1 MKKTQNQ
8 PTILMI
14 DAFST
19 LHVGNGA
26 LIDNTYKLCKQ
37 YLGEDVE
44 ILSIDAPTNEGRF
57 PVVRADI
64 FTDYGGTFIQKLK
77 KALSIIFFFI
87 IEYLNTILFRSKLR
101 LPWPKRFADFLSAVD
116 RADICVSLS
125 GETINDHYRPHMYLR
140 LLTYYLT
147 IVKGKKFIVF
157 PQSIGPVFRPTSK
170 WLLRK
175 TLGDAHTIFA
185 RDIPSFE
192 LARALWSDKTVS
204 IVFCPDV
211 ATTQESTPQPL
222 PTSTREKTIGL
233 TVSDIPKAEMGV
245 KNDYLPALL
254 GGIANALDKERFN
267 ILLMPSNYRH
277 GSRSADYATCLEAK
291 KFLEERGFSASI
303 LPDQIVHPDAY
314 QGLQKNLY
322 AFLST
327 RMHVGIL
334 ATSAGIPTLM
344 INTQHKIRSYMSLI
358 GMDDFTV
365 ELDQLHTVPEKLNR
379 LINEN
384 EDLRF
389 QLKKGN
395 DLLRQQVTDAM
406 ITLSESLLEQ
416 QR

>member
-1 MKKTQNQ
+1 MKNV
-8 PTILMI
+8 LMI
-14 DAFST
+14 DSFST

-37 YLGEDVE
+37 YLGDNVE
-44 ILSIDAPTNEGRF
+44 ILSIDATTNEGRF
-57 PVVRADI
+57 PAVHADI
-64 FTDYGGTFIQKLK
+64 FTDYGGTFIHKLN
-77 KALSIIFFFI
+77 KALEIIFFFFV
-87 IEYLNTILFRSKLR
+87 EYLNTILFRSKLH
-101 LPWPKRFADFLSAVD
+101 LPWPKRFSDFLSAVN
-116 RADICVSLS
+116 RADICISLS

-157 PQSIGPVFRPTSK
+157 PQSIGPIFRPTSK

-175 TLGDAHTIFA
+175 TLAGAHTIFA
-185 RDIPSFE
+185 RDTPSFE
-192 LARALWSDKTVS
+192 LASALWSDKTVD

-211 ATTQESTPQPL
+211 ATTQESTPLPL
-222 PTSTREKTIGL
+222 PNSTHKKTIGL

-245 KNDYLPALL
+245 KNDYLPEFLD
-254 GGIANALDKERFN
+254 GIANALNFETFN

-277 GSRSADYATCLEAK
+277 GQLSTDYAKCLEAK
-291 KFLEERGFSASI
+291 NLLEERGFSTSI
-303 LPDQIVHPDAY
+303 LPNQIIHPDSY

-322 AFLST
+322 AFLTT

-344 INTQHKIRSYMSLI
+344 INTQHKIRSYMTLI

-365 ELDQLHTVPEKLNR
+365 ELDQLYAIPDKLKR

-384 EDLRF
+384 EELRIE
-389 QLKKGN
+389 LKKRN
-395 DLLRQQVTDAM
+395 DSLRRQVSDAM
-406 ITLSESLLEQ
+406 VKLNESLCKQ
-416 QR
+416 HN